1 MSEAAVDTAVDAGQE
16 TVDPF
21 VTKAQAAGWRP
32 LEEFDGDPEQW
43 VDAKEFVKRA
53 PLYEKNHKLK
63 KEVADLK
70 TTLHEVK
77 GHITRVS
84 EAAYKKAVADLTAQR
99 DEAIDNGDRTAVKE
113 LDKQIKE
120 AEAIKVPADN
130 VHPAIKAWEA
140 ENGDWFYKDEEIS
153 GFGLAYAQSYL
164 TRKPGD
170 FAGAMDAMET
180 AIKKAYPD
188 KFEKPAE
195 RRKTPP
201 AVESGS
207 RSEGKKTFS
216 KADLNDEQ
224 RNVMNRFVRQGVMSE
239 EEYIKELADSGILG
253 GKK

>member
-1 MSEAAVDTAVDAGQE
+1 MSEAAADTAIDAGQE
-16 TVDPF
+16 QVDPF
-21 VTKAQAAGWRP
+21 ITKASAAGWRP
-32 LEEFDGDPEQW
+32 LEEFEGDPEQW
-43 VDAKEFVKRA
+43 IDAKEFVKRA

-84 EAAYKKAVADLTAQR
+84 EAAYMKAVSDLTAQR
-99 DEAIDNGDRTAVKE
+99 DEAIDNGDRGAVRE

-120 AEAIKVPADN
+120 AEAIKVPTDN

-140 ENGDWFYKDEEIS
+140 DNGEWFYKDDEIS
-153 GFGLAYAQSYL
+153 GFGLAYAQNYL

-170 FAGAMDAMET
+170 FAGAMESMES
-180 AIKKAYPD
+180 AVKKAFPD
-188 KFEKPAE
+188 KFEKAPAP
-195 RRKTPP
+195 RKTPP

-207 RSEGKKTFS
+207 RGDGKKTFS

-239 EEYIKELADSGILG
+239 EDYIKELADSGILG